1 MSLTPDS
8 EELYKQSMHKMYE
21 DLGNMLWEHMP
32 VPVDEPMK
40 SPDET
45 ASASGEGMMSNKNA
59 PGC

>member
-1 MSLTPDS
+1 MNPAV
-8 EELYKQSMHKMYE
+8 HKMYE

-32 VPVDEPMK
+32 VLVDEPMK

>member
-1 MSLTPDS
+1 MNPAV
-8 EELYKQSMHKMYE
+8 HKMYE

-32 VPVDEPMK
+32 VPVDEHMK

-45 ASASGEGMMSNKNA
+45 SSASGKGMMFNKNA